1 MGWFKLNTDGSSL
14 GNPGLAGGGG
24 VIRNHVGEWVG
35 SFSRAIG
42 VTSSVQA
49 ELRTLKDGLKL
60 AIDLGILNLEIEM
73 NSLVAVQCVNSLST
87 PNAFLSTIVTDCRSL
102 MERIEN
108 CSLKHIFREANGCA
122 DLLAK
127 AGCDQ
132 YQDFISFPNALA
144 YVLEALAFDVSNATR
159 FRLISS

>member
-1 MGWFKLNTDGSSL
+1 V
-14 GNPGLAGGGG
+14 GG
-24 VIRNHVGEWVG
+24 
-35 SFSRAIG
+35 FSRAIG
-42 VTSSVQA
+42 ITTSVQA
-49 ELRTLKDGLKL
+49 ELRALKDGLNL

-73 NSLVAVQCVNSLST
+73 DSLIAVELVNSITT

-102 MERIEN
+102 MERFER

-127 AGCDQ
+127 SGCDQ
-132 YQDFISFPNALA
+132 RPDFIAFPNAPA
-144 YVLEALAFDVSNATR
+144 YVLEALSFDVSSATR